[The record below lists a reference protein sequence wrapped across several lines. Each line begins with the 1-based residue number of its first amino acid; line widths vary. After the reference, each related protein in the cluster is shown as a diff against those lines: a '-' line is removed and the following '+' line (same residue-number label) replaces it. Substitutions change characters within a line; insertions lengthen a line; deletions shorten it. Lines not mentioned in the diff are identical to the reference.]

1 MADAIITTEFK
12 TRVLKNL
19 LGDLNDS
26 DNYYFIG
33 LGRSQPWDAQDDV
46 PALAD
51 TERTDRQFRYR
62 LQSVKNVSNYTFTI
76 ERRTW
81 TNGLIY
87 SAYDDSETGNS
98 ANSYYVLTDANN
110 VYICIQQGRDSN
122 GNAVAS
128 TVQPTN
134 TSTTT
139 LSVEADGYVWKYLYT
154 ISATKAANFLSA
166 NFMPVDLIDSGLEI
180 TDPDYPQYQ
189 VQQAALPR
197 QIVGYRITNQGSGY
211 VTPASVT
218 VSISGDGT
226 GAAGTPV
233 ISNQRVTNITLDD
246 SDINKAMGQNYNYA
260 TVTIAG
266 GGGTG
271 ATAQPIFGPKQ
282 GLGADPRIDLRSDG
296 MMFNVAITGQE
307 NDDFIVGN
315 EYRQVG
321 LFRNLLEYDSTGLY
335 TEGTGLALTK
345 LSYET
350 LSLTGTFQEDE
361 LVTGSNSGARA
372 YIDMIDSNEIY
383 YHQTEDTDFLA
394 FNSSDVIS
402 SASASANVDD
412 ASIDPD
418 IDKFS
423 GELLFID
430 NRATAVPRAG
440 GEGVTSADDIKVV
453 IQL

>member
-19 LGDLNDS
+19 LSDIDS

-46 PALAD
+46 PSLTD
-51 TERTDRQFRYR
+51 TQRTDRQFRYR
-62 LQSVKNVSNYTFTI
+62 LQSVKNVDNYTFTI

-87 SAYDDSETGNS
+87 SAYDDSETGNA
-98 ANSYYVLTDANN
+98 ANSYYILTDANN

-128 TVQPTN
+128 TVQPSN
-134 TSTTT
+134 TSTNT

-154 ISATKAANFLSA
+154 IGAVKAANYLSA
-166 NFMPVDLIDSGLEI
+166 NFMPIALIDSGLEI

-189 VQQAALPR
+189 VQQAAIPK
-197 QIVGYRITNQGSGY
+197 QIVGFRITNQGSGY
-211 VTPASVT
+211 ITPSSVT
-218 VSISGDGT
+218 VSINGDGS

-233 ISNQRVTNITLDD
+233 IANQRVTNIVLDD
-246 SDINKAMGQNYNYA
+246 SDINKAMGQDYNYA

-271 ATAQPIFGPKQ
+271 ATAEPIFGPKL

-307 NDDFIVGN
+307 NDDFVVGN

-321 LFRNLLEYDSTGLY
+321 LFRNLTQYDSTALY

-345 LSYET
+345 MSFQT

-361 LVTGSNSGARA
+361 LVTGSNSGAKA
-372 YIDMIDSNEIY
+372 YIDMIDSDEIY
-383 YHQTEDTDFLA
+383 FHQTEDTGFLA

-402 SASASANVDD
+402 TASASANVND
-412 ASIDPD
+412 ALIEPD